1 MSFTGLHRALGI
13 EAQEI
18 TFDMVERAVQEG
30 VRETYDLDWKSE
42 LPEQKKLMTS
52 DLPKD
57 VAAMANSGGGVVIY
71 GVSEQE
77 KAATALIGV
86 TELTENYEQ
95 TLMRAPI
102 HKIHP
107 PVHGVVPHILRQ
119 GDKTVLVLEVPA
131 SEEVPHLVDRNE
143 LFGAPIRVGADTHW
157 MTEPEIERMY
167 RRRFDARRYDG
178 EALQQLLEDLSAY
191 ARDDAAWM
199 ICAAR
204 PLHPN
209 LSSSLSKD
217 VARQVIQE
225 AAANQELAKYWGAGP
240 LVEAHNANPRR
251 GYRSWVFQNQGG
263 LLDHLAPSVM
273 VVSDDGTVGLA
284 IQIGGFVHADNAT
297 RFETDPQVIEVTV
310 SDLISA
316 ARSLSERT
324 RTSMYDIAVEVIT
337 EQPVTVFGYTPFG
350 VERSRAHRIERFRS
364 IRSSLDVSAAKDE
377 VLQAT
382 RDLALDCLNQGGVE
396 QLRQIHVVD
405 SET

>member
-1 MSFTGLHRALGI
+1 MTFTGLHRALGI

-18 TFDMVERAVQEG
+18 TFEMVERAVQEG

-42 LPEQKKLMTS
+42 LPDQKKLMTS

-71 GVSEQE
+71 GVTEEE
-77 KAATALIGV
+77 KAATELIGV
-86 TELTENYEQ
+86 VNVNQNYEQ

-107 PVHGVVPHILRQ
+107 PVHGVVSHVLRR
-119 GDKTVLVLEVPA
+119 GDKTVVVLEVPA
-131 SEEVPHLVDRNE
+131 SEEVPHLVDKND

-167 RRRFDARRYDG
+167 RRRFDARRHAG
-178 EALQQLLEDLSAY
+178 EALQQMVEDLSAY
-191 ARDDAAWM
+191 ATNDAAWM

-204 PLHPN
+204 PVHPN
-209 LSSSLSKD
+209 LSSSLSKNM
-217 VARQVIQE
+217 ARQVIQE

-240 LVEAHNANPRR
+240 LAEARNANPRR

-263 LLDHLAPSVM
+263 VLDHLAPSVT

-284 IQIGGFVHADNAT
+284 IQIGGFAHTDNAT
-297 RFETDPQVIEVTV
+297 RFETDPEVIEVAV
-310 SDLISA
+310 SDLIST
-316 ARSLSERT
+316 ARSLSGHVH
-324 RTSMYDIAVEVIT
+324 TSMYDIAVEIIT
-337 EQPVTVFGYTPFG
+337 EEQVTVLGYSPLG
-350 VERSRAHRIERFRS
+350 LDRSRAHRIERFRP
-364 IRSSLDVSAAKDE
+364 IRSTLDVSAVRDE

-382 RDLALDCLNQGGVE
+382 RDLALDCLNQGGIE
-396 QLRQIHVVD
+396 QLRQIHAVE
-405 SET
+405 S